1 MKKGSGEDYKQTVV
15 KTLWNTVAK
24 SLQEKYYKQ
33 FNLIFDPFKD
43 IEFACARNARDA
55 KRKELQSCL
64 EKRKRSSASLTQDE
78 IEKILNICNETT
90 PNGLQ
95 RKFFHLVAYELAW
108 RGGEGIFKKNMITLE
123 TLRAALVT
131 IHSFQKQRKV

>member
-1 MKKGSGEDYKQTVV
+1 MGKITKKLLSKCFETLLLKVYK
-15 KTLWNTVAK
+15 KNIIR
-24 SLQEKYYKQ
+24 
-33 FNLIFDPFKD
+33 NLILYLIHLK
-43 IEFACARNARDA
+43 ILSLLAQGMLEMLR
-55 KRKELQSCL
+55 

-131 IHSFQKQRKV
+131 IHSFQKLRKV